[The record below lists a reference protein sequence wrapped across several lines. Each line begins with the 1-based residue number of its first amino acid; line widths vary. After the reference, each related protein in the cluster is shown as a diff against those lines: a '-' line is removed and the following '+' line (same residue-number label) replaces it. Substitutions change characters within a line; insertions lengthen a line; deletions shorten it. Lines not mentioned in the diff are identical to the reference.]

1 MGVAGDGGT
10 NEEQLTRHEPGS
22 HLGDRSGRCLMRTKM
37 ETKPLGPDEAFARDL
52 ESLDRDLELRE
63 RADNAAPTVDLI
75 AGLVA
80 GMRLVGRPQ

>member
-1 MGVAGDGGT
+1 
-10 NEEQLTRHEPGS
+10 
-22 HLGDRSGRCLMRTKM
+22 M

-63 RADNAAPTVDLI
+63 RADNVAPTDDLI

>member
-1 MGVAGDGGT
+1 
-10 NEEQLTRHEPGS
+10 
-22 HLGDRSGRCLMRTKM
+22 MRTKM

-52 ESLDRDLELRE
+52 EQLDRELEQHE
-63 RADNAAPTVDLI
+63 RADIPAQTVDLI

>member
-1 MGVAGDGGT
+1 
-10 NEEQLTRHEPGS
+10 
-22 HLGDRSGRCLMRTKM
+22 MRKDM

-52 ESLDRDLELRE
+52 EQLDRELEQRDG
-63 RADNAAPTVDLI
+63 ADIPAPTVDLI

>member
-1 MGVAGDGGT
+1 
-10 NEEQLTRHEPGS
+10 
-22 HLGDRSGRCLMRTKM
+22 M

-52 ESLDRDLELRE
+52 EKLDRDLEQRE
-63 RADNAAPTVDLI
+63 RADIPAPTVGLV

>member
-1 MGVAGDGGT
+1 
-10 NEEQLTRHEPGS
+10 
-22 HLGDRSGRCLMRTKM
+22 M

-52 ESLDRDLELRE
+52 EMLDRDLEQRE
-63 RADNAAPTVDLI
+63 RADIPVPAVDLV

>member
-1 MGVAGDGGT
+1 M
-10 NEEQLTRHEPGS
+10 
-22 HLGDRSGRCLMRTKM
+22 KM

-52 ESLDRDLELRE
+52 EQLDRELEQRDG
-63 RADNAAPTVDLI
+63 ADIPAPTVELI

>member
-1 MGVAGDGGT
+1 
-10 NEEQLTRHEPGS
+10 
-22 HLGDRSGRCLMRTKM
+22 MRTKM

-52 ESLDRDLELRE
+52 EELDRELEQRE
-63 RADNAAPTVDLI
+63 RANIPAPTVDLI

>member
-1 MGVAGDGGT
+1 
-10 NEEQLTRHEPGS
+10 
-22 HLGDRSGRCLMRTKM
+22 M

-52 ESLDRDLELRE
+52 EELDRELEQ
-63 RADNAAPTVDLI
+63 RASAGIPATTVDLI